1 MAGQSSCDPRSSPG
15 PSPRAAREHQNLKRV
30 PGATGRRAALAPA
43 DDAFPAPEERQ
54 LPEEGSGEEGALAR
68 RRRDGGVPE
77 PLSFPSTSEC

>member
-1 MAGQSSCDPRSSPG
+1 MAGQSSGDPRSSPG

-54 LPEEGSGEEGALAR
+54 FPEEKVERLGLWQGDAVTGRFRSR
-68 RRRDGGVPE
+68 S
-77 PLSFPSTSEC
+77 LSPPHPKC